1 MRLSSRTVASLDK
14 LAMHGLK
21 TCFAGRTAEVT
32 KLTVLPDM
40 KGMPH
45 TRSVMLSV
53 ALVECRMV
61 MFIHYGQDA
70 ACRAH
75 FATMLDKDLSQLD
88 DRAFLDAVSEAGNV
102 ACGTFNRDLGRV
114 FTHLGMSTP
123 AMVDSQCARHLGL
136 LRHAH
141 QRHYVIEL
149 NARVQFHATLCVCP
163 YTPLDFEL
171 DPLDDLADAGE
182 LEMF

>member
-1 MRLSSRTVASLDK
+1 MKISPRTIASLDK
-14 LAMHGLK
+14 LAMNGLK
-21 TCFAGRTAEVT
+21 TGFAGRTAEVT
-32 KLTVLPDM
+32 KLAVLPDM
-40 KGMPH
+40 NGLPH
-45 TRSVMLSV
+45 ERAVMLSV

-75 FATMLDKDLSQLD
+75 FANMLGKQLSQLD
-88 DRAFLDAVSEAGNV
+88 GRAFLDALSEAGNL

-141 QRHYVIEL
+141 QRHYVLEL
-149 NARVQFHATLCVCP
+149 NGQVQFHATLCVCP
-163 YTPLDFEL
+163 YTPLDFDL
-171 DPLDDLADAGE
+171 DPLVELADAGE

>member
-1 MRLSSRTVASLDK
+1 MTLSPRAVASLDK
-14 LAMHGLK
+14 MALQALK
-21 TCFAGRTAEVT
+21 VAFAGRTAELS
-32 KLTVLPDM
+32 KLMVLPDIN
-40 KGMPH
+40 GMPH
-45 TRSVMLSV
+45 MRSVMLTV

-70 ACRAH
+70 AYRAH
-75 FATMLDKDLSQLD
+75 FATMLDMELPQLD
-88 DRAFLDAVSEAGNV
+88 DRTFLDAMSEAGNV

-141 QRHYVIEL
+141 PRHYVIEL
-149 NARVQFHATLCVCP
+149 DARVHFYATLCVCP
-163 YTPLDFEL
+163 YTPLDFDLE
-171 DPLDDLADAGE
+171 PLVDLAEAGE

>member
-1 MRLSSRTVASLDK
+1 MMLSHRTIASLDK

-21 TCFAGRTAEVT
+21 TGFAGRTDEVT
-32 KLTVLPDM
+32 KLAVVPDM
-40 KGMPH
+40 SGMTH
-45 TRSVMLSV
+45 TRAVMLSV

-61 MFIHYGQDA
+61 LFIHHGLDA

-75 FATMLDKDLSQLD
+75 FANMHGKELSQLD
-88 DRAFLDAVSEAGNV
+88 DRAFLDALCESGSQT
-102 ACGTFNRDLGRV
+102 CGTFNRDLGRV

-123 AMVDSQCARHLGL
+123 ALVDSQCARHLGL
-136 LRHAH
+136 LPHAH

-149 NARVQFHATLCVCP
+149 NGQVQFHSTLCVCP
-163 YTPLDFEL
+163 STPLDFDL
-171 DPLDDLADAGE
+171 DPLVDLADSGE

>member
-1 MRLSSRTVASLDK
+1 MTLSPRTVASLDK

-21 TCFAGRTAEVT
+21 AGFAGRTAEVT
-32 KLTVLPDM
+32 QLTVMPDM
-40 KGMPH
+40 NGMPH

-53 ALVECRMV
+53 ALIECRMV

-70 ACRAH
+70 TYRAH
-75 FATMLDKDLSQLD
+75 FATMLDKDLSELD
-88 DRAFLDAVSEAGNV
+88 DRAFLDALSEAGNV

-149 NARVQFHATLCVCP
+149 NAQLRFHATLCVCP
-163 YTPLDFEL
+163 YTALDFEL
-171 DPLDDLADAGE
+171 DPSEDLADAGE